1 MESAL
6 VVFGLRHILT
16 LIIFLTNVLT
26 NIADIPIPQL
36 QGPRQTYDFS
46 KSLSGCF
53 DREEL
58 SVVKNTMANALRFIF
73 AVKGYKRSM
82 ISKSVM
88 NQTIH
93 H

>member
-6 VVFGLRHILT
+6 VVLGLRHILT

-53 DREEL
+53 DREEEL
-58 SVVKNTMANALRFIF
+58 NVVKNTMANALRFIF
-73 AVKGYKRSM
+73 AVKG
-82 ISKSVM
+82 
-88 NQTIH
+88 
-93 H
+93 